1 MRHDAP
7 RPPVDHRSLLRLLLF
22 ANTAVLLA
30 LAYVLATDASLGTP
44 RFAVYGLAW
53 IVVGV
58 VAVRTTRVAPADRT
72 VRRRAGAVA
81 VVYLAALAVA
91 GGLVAPAVG
100 APATATGARIAWLPP
115 GWGPAPIYAGDLVT
129 VVLMPARVVGY
140 AALAYLVYA
149 TVVDALAGG
158 GTGDADGAGGLGG
171 ALPGLLGL
179 LSCVSCS
186 WPILASV
193 ATGALGAGS
202 GVAGAALAVPYDVST
217 AVYLLTVGLLY
228 WRPFVR

>member
-58 VAVRTTRVAPADRT
+58 AAVRTTRVAPADRT
-72 VRRRAGAVA
+72 VRRRAATVA

-100 APATATGARIAWLPP
+100 TPATATGARIAWLPP

-140 AALAYLVYA
+140 AALAYLLYA
-149 TVVDALAGG
+149 TVVDALVGG
-158 GTGDADGAGGLGG
+158 EGADGLGG